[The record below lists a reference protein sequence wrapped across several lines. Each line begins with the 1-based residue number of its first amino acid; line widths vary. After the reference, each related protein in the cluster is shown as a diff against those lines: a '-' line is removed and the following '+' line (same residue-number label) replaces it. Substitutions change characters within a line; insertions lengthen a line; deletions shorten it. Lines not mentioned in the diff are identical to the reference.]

1 MLGSQVG
8 GSVWEGLEHLGGEV
22 LIEQGRHWWYVF

>member
-8 GSVWEGLEHLGGEV
+8 GSVWESLEHLGGEA
-22 LIEQGRHWWYVF
+22 LIEQECHWQYVL